1 MNQSLTSF
9 CYAIKVKN
17 AGREDVWYY
26 RYGWLSMFERIVE
39 VICGVINFIASVKTI
54 ISRVELPNIK
64 STKKMKNIRLGLFEG
79 SAQHDI
85 LTDNFK
91 FTITVQ
97 LISATVLV
105 LCYRWIQ
112 LYVNLYSGVYKIIIS
127 GIIAICLSVSEFLI
141 IDKRIEDRWFK
152 FLVYDKKW
160 KLYLVYIVNGVWCTL
175 NGILASWVLY
185 KNAELSLV
193 TIFNMYISVLLY
205 ILTVGT
211 YVLLFPA
218 LSINKVVFI
227 HKFVTEGNKLQSGD
241 NYVSYEHGLDIV
253 LGKDKDAIAVNL
265 KELTIAVIGKNTLWL
280 KNRCSSD
287 SLILTP
293 QEYEGIQVTDLSG
306 KSIVYSYTYDNGW
319 SAKELN

>member
-1 MNQSLTSF
+1 
-9 CYAIKVKN
+9 
-17 AGREDVWYY
+17 
-26 RYGWLSMFERIVE
+26 MFERIVE

-127 GIIAICLSVSEFLI
+127 GIIAICLSVAEFLI
-141 IDKRIEDRWFK
+141 VDKRIEDRWFK

-175 NGILASWVLY
+175 NTILVSLVMIS
-185 KNAELSLV
+185 NEELSLAV
-193 TIFNMYISVLLY
+193 VFDSYLSVLLY
-205 ILTVGT
+205 IFAVGL
-211 YVLLFPA
+211 YLLWYPVL
-218 LSINKVVFI
+218 NKDKMIFV
-227 HKFVTEGNKLQSGD
+227 HSFVTEGNKLESGD
-241 NYVSYEHGLDIV
+241 NYVSYEHGLNIV

-265 KELTIAVIGKNTLWL
+265 KEITIAAIGKNTLWL

-319 SAKELN
+319 STKELN